1 VRGLAESPLEKCF
14 RSLLRE
20 EVKRLNQHLPKRK
33 KSLKE
38 LIVEDEPSVEA
49 IDGSLIVMSKDELL
63 RLAGIVP
70 ESLHDKI
77 QLPIVVQRRFDL
89 GRSIYTVLGG
99 KLEEFTLK
107 YALGLA
113 DGGFKDY
120 EAEGRFYIYKPYL
133 SELIRM
139 FHSLIV
145 IGFGMPEGLAEDLK

>member
-1 VRGLAESPLEKCF
+1 MAESHLEKSF
-14 RSLLRE
+14 RSILRE
-20 EVKRLNQHLPKRK
+20 EVRRLNQHLPKRR
-33 KSLKE
+33 KSLRD
-38 LIVEDEPSVEA
+38 LIAEDEPSVEA
-49 IDGSLIVMSKDELL
+49 IDGTLIVMSKDELL

-70 ESLHDKI
+70 ENLHDKI

-113 DGGFKDY
+113 DGDFKDY
-120 EAEGRFYIYKPYL
+120 EAEGKFYIYKPYL

-145 IGFGMPEGLAEDLK
+145 IGFGMPEGLSEALK

>member
-1 VRGLAESPLEKCF
+1 MAESPLEKSF
-14 RSLLRE
+14 RSILRE
-20 EVKRLNQHLPKRK
+20 EVRRLNQHLPKRR
-33 KSLKE
+33 KSLRD

-49 IDGSLIVMSKDELL
+49 IDGTLIVMSKDELL

-70 ESLHDKI
+70 ENLHDKV

-99 KLEEFTLK
+99 RLEEFTLK

-113 DGGFKDY
+113 DREFKDY

-145 IGFGMPEGLAEDLK
+145 IGFGMPEGLAEALE